1 MKNME
6 ILRVNTDRRQAIK
19 GAIGLLTA
27 ALIPSAASAL
37 GPADRVADRMRGRIR
52 KKHSIVAYHQAS
64 ARQRAAALANAKKLQ
79 AKYRTKWEKTP
90 QGKAYVKTSGGG
102 GSAKPGQSVDQ
113 AKAVPMS
120 IVVKDLQVAPVQA
133 VKVPAESA
141 GARAAVLPVDL
152 RTGGLVG
159 NGVVEMASAPRAGGS
174 ITEQVR
180 EAVADGT
187 IQGNASEWLGG
198 DVVLASL

>member
-1 MKNME
+1 ME

-102 GSAKPGQSVDQ
+102 GSAKPGQSGDQ

>member
-1 MKNME
+1 ME

>member
-1 MKNME
+1 M
-6 ILRVNTDRRQAIK
+6 
-19 GAIGLLTA
+19 
-27 ALIPSAASAL
+27 
-37 GPADRVADRMRGRIR
+37 
-52 KKHSIVAYHQAS
+52 
-64 ARQRAAALANAKKLQ
+64 
-79 AKYRTKWEKTP
+79 
-90 QGKAYVKTSGGG
+90 
-102 GSAKPGQSVDQ
+102 
-113 AKAVPMS
+113 
-120 IVVKDLQVAPVQA
+120 APVQA